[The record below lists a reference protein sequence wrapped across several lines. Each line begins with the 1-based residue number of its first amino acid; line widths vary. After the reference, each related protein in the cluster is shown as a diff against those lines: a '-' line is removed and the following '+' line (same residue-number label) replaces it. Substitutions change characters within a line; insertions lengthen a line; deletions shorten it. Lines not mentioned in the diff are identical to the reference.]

1 MENNIEKIIVLEDD
15 SKYMIIDQGNYNGKA
30 YYFLSK
36 LDSEDNLTNTVS
48 IVENDNGNIV
58 SVKDEKLLVSF
69 MPFLQNFRRDFRA
82 SRLQRCGRYT

>member
-15 SKYMIIDQGNYNGKA
+15 SKYMILDQGNYNGKA

-36 LDSEDNLTNTVS
+36 LDSEDNLTETVS

-58 SVKDEKLLVSF
+58 SVKDEVLLEALVKYF
-69 MPFLQNFRRDFRA
+69 DERKDK
-82 SRLQRCGRYT
+82 